1 MRKKIFYISAFLI
14 FVLLLSG
21 CTAGKPTVPEMATD
35 EELIRGVIKDYYS
48 AKSKQKWD
56 LAQSYCVDGSWAY
69 EWTGGREL
77 YVNDLLSSGCN
88 SVTLNYS
95 SIIKDIDIVG
105 DEAQAYSY
113 LTLVVKCDGKELS
126 FPHSGDS
133 NVIILLQKIG
143 NSWKIWD
150 WIIDY

>member
-56 LAQSYCVDGSWAY
+56 LAKSYCVDGSNSHLFVDNVK
-69 EWTGGREL
+69 ERLDDHPFSE
-77 YVNDLLSSGCN
+77 CN
-88 SVTLNYS
+88 SLTTNFS
-95 SIIKDIDIVG
+95 TDISKVEIFVNN
-105 DEAQAYSY
+105 AQAYGF
-113 LTLVVKCDGKELS
+113 LTLFIVCDDEKPFE
-126 FPHSGDS
+126 DS
-133 NVIILLQKIG
+133 ADSIISLQKIDG
-143 NSWKIWD
+143 NWKIVE
-150 WIIDY
+150 IGLMA